1 MGNEQTYLTII
12 TVLSGASSL
21 LASIIVAV
29 VMNFT
34 KRTGEKFGKVFD
46 KVEAVTDRLADEE
59 KERRVKEAE
68 MIGNFKLYE
77 QNVAHVKKRIY
88 DVSDIVAELKGKV
101 EKIERNGT
109 YNKETGIQ

>member
-46 KVEAVTDRLADEE
+46 KVEAVTDRLAEE
-59 KERRVKEAE
+59 EQERRVKETE
-68 MIGNFKLYE
+68 MVGKFNLYT
-77 QNVAHVKKRIY
+77 QDVAHVKKRLY
-88 DVSDIVAELKGKV
+88 EVSDIVTGLKSKV
-101 EKIERNGT
+101 EKLDRNGT
-109 YNKETGIQ
+109 KSSETDV